1 MNELI
6 AKRYAKALRE
16 LVPEKELPDQL
27 RLLRQLQESFN
38 APEVDEIVRSP
49 LVRGTEKFRLLV
61 EPLKEKIDPRL
72 YRLLEVMSE
81 KGRLDLVPAL
91 AEILDYEIK
100 RLQNRF
106 DGTVEADSK
115 LPKEKIAE
123 LESVLEHYSGAKIT
137 LKQTG
142 AKSDGLK
149 VAVDDLGL
157 ELNVSK
163 SRLKSELLDFIQRAL

>member
-16 LVPEKELPDQL
+16 LIPEKELPEQL
-27 RLLRQLQESFN
+27 RLLRTLEASFSD
-38 APEVDEIVRSP
+38 PKVEELVRSP
-49 LVRGTEKFRLLV
+49 LVRGTEKFHLLV

-81 KGRLDLVPAL
+81 KGRLDLIPAL
-91 AEILDYEIK
+91 AEILDFEIK

-106 DGTVEADSK
+106 EGTVEADSK
-115 LPKEKIAE
+115 LPKEKLAE
-123 LESVLEHYSGAKIT
+123 LETALEHYSGAKIT

-142 AKSDGLK
+142 KKSDGLK
-149 VAVDDLGL
+149 VEVDDLGL

>member
-16 LVPEKELPDQL
+16 LVSEKELPEQL
-27 RLLRQLQESFN
+27 RMLRALEASF
-38 APEVDEIVRSP
+38 ADSKVEELVRSP

-61 EPLKEKIDPRL
+61 EPLKENIDSRL
-72 YRLLEVMSE
+72 YRLLEIMSE
-81 KGRLDLVPAL
+81 KGRLDLIPEL
-91 AEILDYEIK
+91 AGILDFEIK

-115 LPKEKIAE
+115 LPKEKLAE
-123 LESVLEHYSGAKIT
+123 LENALEHYSGAKIT

-142 AKSDGLK
+142 EKSDGLK
-149 VAVDDLGL
+149 VEVDDLGL

-163 SRLKSELLDFIQRAL
+163 SRLKSELLDFIRRAL